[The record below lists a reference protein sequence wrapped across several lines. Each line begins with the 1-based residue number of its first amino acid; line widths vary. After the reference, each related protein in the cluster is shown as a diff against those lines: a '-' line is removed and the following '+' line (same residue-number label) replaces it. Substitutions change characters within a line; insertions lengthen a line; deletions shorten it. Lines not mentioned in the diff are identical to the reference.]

1 MLKILIEYPSRE
13 EEIRIVDR
21 MASGKPVAE
30 IKAVTTPTEIL
41 AAREIVNKIWI
52 DDKVRDYAIDLVR
65 STRDPVNSGLA
76 GLEAMIEIGASPR
89 ASIYL
94 IKSAKAHAFLQ
105 GRSFV
110 TPHDVKTMAPD
121 ILRHRVVLTYEAE
134 AEGKTPDQ
142 VIRTILDNLP
152 VP

>member
-1 MLKILIEYPSRE
+1 MLSASNLIW
-13 EEIRIVDR
+13 VD
-21 MASGKPVAE
+21 MEMTGLDP
-30 IKAVTTPTEIL
+30 
-41 AAREIVNKIWI
+41 
-52 DDKVRDYAIDLVR
+52 DRDYAIDLVR
-65 STRDPVNSGLA
+65 ATRDPAAHDLA
-76 GLEAMIEIGASPR
+76 ALESMIETGASPR

-121 ILRHRVVLTYEAE
+121 VLRHRVVPTYEAE
-134 AEGKTPDQ
+134 AEGKHADDI
-142 VIRTILDNLP
+142 IRTVLDSLA